1 MSSAALKRPSV
12 TYDDVAR
19 QCCGAGSSAAGG
31 TSVKQRIRIGMVG
44 GGPGAWVGGPHRV
57 AMRIDDRY
65 DLVAGAFSRDFER
78 SKSMGEELGIDPDRV
93 YPSYKDMA
101 PAEAERS
108 DGIEAVSI
116 VTHHNTHH
124 EIAVAFLDKGFHVVC
139 EKPVTLTLR
148 DALDLHRR
156 TQQAGLVFGLT
167 HNYSAY
173 PMVRQA
179 ARMVRDGVIG
189 EVRVAHAE
197 HAQGSGASARENEDD
212 AHMAWHTDPAIV
224 TTASVVYNLGTHAH
238 HLLRFVSDLEV
249 DEVSAEMTTHV
260 PGRRVYDDAFANLR
274 LSNGA
279 RGTVWASMVAA
290 GNEHGLRI
298 RIFGEK
304 GSLEWRHED
313 PQHLVL
319 RPIDG
324 PEQLFSPGR
333 AGLSED
339 AHRAARLGRGHSEG
353 FFESF
358 ANLYREIADAIE
370 ARRSGV
376 PAQVR
381 ELSFPTIRDGV
392 LGVRFVEA
400 VAESH
405 GKGGAWVDA
414 TVAN

>member
-1 MSSAALKRPSV
+1 M
-12 TYDDVAR
+12 
-19 QCCGAGSSAAGG
+19 
-31 TSVKQRIRIGMVG
+31 KQRIRVGMVG
-44 GGPGAWVGGPHRV
+44 GGPGSRIGQSHRV

-65 DLVAGAFSRDFER
+65 ELVAGSFSRNFGKSR
-78 SKSMGEELGIDPDRV
+78 SMAAELGLDPERV
-93 YPSYKDMA
+93 YPSYKEMA
-101 PAEAERS
+101 AAEAERS
-108 DGIEAVSI
+108 DGIEAVSV

-124 EIAVAFLDKGFHVVC
+124 EIAASFLDKGVHIIC
-139 EKPVTLTLR
+139 EKPLTITLG
-148 DALDLHRR
+148 DALDLYRR
-156 TQQAGLVFGLT
+156 SQQAGLVFGLA
-167 HNYSAY
+167 HNYSGY

-197 HAQGSGASARENEDD
+197 HAQGSGARAREREGD
-212 AHMAWHTDPAIV
+212 AHMGWHTDPAIV

-238 HLLRFVSDLEV
+238 HLLRFVTGLEV
-249 DEVSAEMTTHV
+249 REVSAEMTTHV
-260 PGRRVYDDAFANLR
+260 PGRRVYDDALANVR

-298 RIFGEK
+298 RVFGEK

-319 RPIDG
+319 RPADG

-339 AHRAARLGRGHSEG
+339 ARRASRLGRGHAEG

-358 ANLYREIADAIE
+358 ANLYREIADAIDGY
-370 ARRSGV
+370 RSGV
-376 PAQVR
+376 PAQAS
-381 ELSFPTIRDGV
+381 ELGFPTARDGV
-392 LGVRFVEA
+392 IGVRFVEA

-405 GKGGAWVDA
+405 SKGGAWVDA
-414 TVAN
+414 NVDI

>member
-1 MSSAALKRPSV
+1 M
-12 TYDDVAR
+12 
-19 QCCGAGSSAAGG
+19 
-31 TSVKQRIRIGMVG
+31 KQRIRIGMVG
-44 GGPGAWVGGPHRV
+44 GGPGAWVGRPHRV

-65 DLVAGAFSRDFER
+65 DLVAGAFSRDFEK

-93 YPSYKDMA
+93 YPSYKEMA
-101 PAEAERS
+101 AAEAERG
-108 DGIEAVSI
+108 DGIEAVSV
-116 VTHHNTHH
+116 VTLHNTHH
-124 EIAVAFLDKGFHVVC
+124 EIAAAFLDIGVHVVC
-139 EKPVTLTLR
+139 EKPVTITLS
-148 DALDLHRR
+148 DALDLQRR
-156 TQQAGLVFGLT
+156 AQQGGLVFGVT
-167 HNYSAY
+167 HNYSGY

-197 HAQGSGASARENEDD
+197 HAQGSGSTARENEGN
-212 AHMAWHTDPAIV
+212 AHMGWHTDPDIV

-238 HLLRFVSDLEV
+238 HLLRFVSGLEV
-249 DEVSAEMTTHV
+249 NEVSAEMMTHV

-298 RIFGEK
+298 RVFGEK

-313 PQHLVL
+313 SQHLVL
-319 RPIDG
+319 RPADG

-339 AHRAARLGRGHSEG
+339 AHRSARLGRGHSEG
-353 FFESF
+353 FFEAF
-358 ANLYREIADAIE
+358 ANLYREIADAID
-370 ARRSGV
+370 ARRSGL
-376 PAQVR
+376 PAQPS
-381 ELSFPTIRDGV
+381 ELGFPTIRDGV

-414 TVAN
+414 KVDI